1 MKALNSSLRIASFVA
16 VLASVAVAAGC
27 GKDAEQQ
34 VADTTGPAAP
44 AAQQTAPPVAVDPA
58 AAAAAEKLKHHAT
71 AVESGKSSA
80 PVDLKYDVLA
90 KPSVGQPFEVELA
103 FVPRLPADKLE
114 VEVTG
119 IEGLTIVGDGRFAF
133 ESVEAGEVYTAKVL
147 AQADGSG
154 LYYFGVSAQMIT
166 PVQTEARAFS
176 IPVVVGEMAASEK
189 AAPEVDATG
198 QPVES
203 MPAQESV
210 EEKK

>member
-1 MKALNSSLRIASFVA
+1 MTALNSSLRFASFVA
-16 VLASVAVAAGC
+16 VIASVAVAAGC
-27 GKDAEQQ
+27 GKDADEK
-34 VADTTGPAAP
+34 VADAPGPAP
-44 AAQQTAPPVAVDPA
+44 AAQQAPPPAPVDPA
-58 AAAAAEKLKHHAT
+58 EAAAAEKLRHYAT

-90 KPSVGQPFEVELA
+90 KPAVGQPFEVELA

-119 IEGLTIVGDGRFAF
+119 IEGLTIVGDGRYVFDP
-133 ESVEAGEVYTAKVL
+133 VEAGDVYTAKVL
-147 AQADGSG
+147 AQADASG

-176 IPVVVGEMAASEK
+176 VPVVVGDVTASEK
-189 AAPEVDATG
+189 SAPEVDPTG
-198 QPVES
+198 QAVQS

-210 EEKK
+210 EETR

>member
-27 GKDAEQQ
+27 GKDADET
-34 VADTTGPAAP
+34 VAQAPGPAP
-44 AAQQTAPPVAVDPA
+44 AAQEAPPPAAVDPA
-58 AAAAAEKLKHHAT
+58 EAAAAEKLQHYAT

-90 KPSVGQPFEVELA
+90 KPAVGQPFELELA

-119 IEGLTIVGDGRFAF
+119 IEGLTVVGDGRYVFGP
-133 ESVEAGEVYTAKVL
+133 VEAGGVYTAKVL
-147 AQADGSG
+147 AQADASG

-176 IPVVVGEMAASEK
+176 VPVVVGEVAATEK
-189 AAPEVDATG
+189 DAPEVDATG
-198 QPVES
+198 QAVQP

>member
-16 VLASVAVAAGC
+16 VLACVAVAAGC
-27 GKDAEQQ
+27 GKDADEK
-34 VADTTGPAAP
+34 VAEAPAPAAP
-44 AAQQTAPPVAVDPA
+44 AMQETPPPAAADPA
-58 AAAAAEKLKHHAT
+58 AAEAAEKLKHYAT

-80 PVDLKYDVLA
+80 PVDLKYDLLA

-119 IEGLTIVGDGRFAF
+119 IEGLTIVGDGRYAF
-133 ESVEAGEVYTAKVL
+133 ESVESGELYTAKVL
-147 AQADGSG
+147 AQADASG

-176 IPVVVGEMAASEK
+176 VPVVVGEMAASEK

-198 QPVES
+198 QAVES
-203 MPAQESV
+203 MPAQESA

>member
-1 MKALNSSLRIASFVA
+1 MKTLKSTLRTASVLA
-16 VLASVAVAAGC
+16 VLASVAVVAGC
-27 GKDAEQQ
+27 GKDADEKL
-34 VADTTGPAAP
+34 AEAP
-44 AAQQTAPPVAVDPA
+44 APAVPAIKKTQPPA
-58 AAAAAEKLKHHAT
+58 AADPAEAAAEKLEHHAT
-71 AVESGKSSA
+71 AVETGKSSA

-90 KPSVGQPFEVELA
+90 KPQPGQPFEVELA

-119 IEGLTIVGDGRFAF
+119 IEGLTIVGDGRYAF
-133 ESVEAGEVYTAKVL
+133 DPVETGEVYTAKVL
-147 AQADGSG
+147 AQADGPG

-176 IPVVVGEMAASEK
+176 VPVVVGEVAASEK
-189 AAPEVDATG
+189 AEPEVDATG